1 MKTQVITIIGLR
13 RTGVS
18 IGLSIKEGPL
28 DVMVLGHDS
37 ERALQKRAVE
47 LGAIDKAESNLIR
60 SAAEADILVLAMPS
74 VELEGTLRAIGEDL
88 KEHTLIIDLT
98 ALKGPGIK
106 LAKEYLRRGHYVGA
120 RPVFAAGTFADGL
133 ADGEKARTDLFK
145 NSIFCLMPGTQTDP
159 QAVETAVNF
168 GLLLGA
174 SPYFVDPLE
183 YDSLAQG
190 VETVPGLMAAA
201 LFRSVNRAAGWRD
214 MLRFADLP
222 FAMATIALDQEAE
235 ELAYLA
241 LNDKSATLRW
251 LDAVMSEFKD
261 LRRWIQEDNQEVL
274 AALLME
280 LRNDRSKWLQDRSEN
295 DWLEGNDPDVDVP
308 GISQRLFGGL
318 ASRSSAQK

>member
-13 RTGVS
+13 RTGAS
-18 IGLSIKEGPL
+18 IALSIKEGPL
-28 DVMVLGHDS
+28 DVTVLGHDS
-37 ERALQKRAVE
+37 DPALQKQAVE
-47 LGAIDKAESNLIR
+47 LGAIDKVESNLIR
-60 SAAEADILVLAMPS
+60 AAAAADILVLAMPS

-106 LAKEYLRRGHYVGA
+106 LAEAYLRQGHYVGA

-133 ADGEKARTDLFK
+133 ADAEKARADLFE
-145 NSIFCLMPGTQTDP
+145 NSIFCLMPGARTDP

-168 GLLLGA
+168 GRLLGA

-183 YDSLAQG
+183 YDNLAQG

-201 LFRSVNRAAGWRD
+201 LFRSVNKAAGWRD

-222 FAMATIALDQEAE
+222 FAMATSALEQEAE
-235 ELAYLA
+235 ELAHLA

-274 AALLME
+274 AALLLE
-280 LRNDRSKWLQDRSEN
+280 LRNDRSKWLQDRSKN
-295 DWLEGNDPDVDVP
+295 DWLEGKDSAAEVP
-308 GISQRLFGGL
+308 GLSQRLFGSL
-318 ASRSSAQK
+318 ASRGGD